1 MSYNVFIAD
10 DEYFIRQ
17 RLKKI
22 ILWDEWNL
30 NFCGE
35 GENGQDVLNY
45 LSKNSVDIVILDIQ
59 MPIMSGLETATYIR
73 DHYPNTK
80 TIILSGYNKFEY
92 MRAAIRAC
100 TFDFLLKPITQ
111 ENLFHVLSDCITTI
125 DKEKL
130 QKDKLDKTSHYNIN
144 VSLIKVRKNLIS
156 YSDFLKEF
164 PEFGKYKYSLFIG
177 LYTQYY
183 THSKALE
190 LKALLQELGM
200 YCEFVQESEN
210 IYTIQCFLETK
221 KPISSLG
228 SKLIQFVNTTTEYIF
243 LSLNNVFSVNDNWD
257 SFYYSVVKGLGHRFF
272 SKCSNIN
279 VENTI
284 SNVYNF
290 SKPLTSIREKIINKL
305 QTQNKKEIIEYIDDW
320 FDIINKEKNPTLL
333 QYFVNEILLAIHL
346 HYNIPKDLYEPVS
359 SFCNNII
366 DEEYSLDALKGMIIS
381 LCEQCINQSEVL
393 PSDKLLARK
402 VAQYIDDNYTTA
414 DLCVSNISD
423 VLGFNAS
430 YIGTIF
436 KNTYNISI
444 LQYITKVRMKHATE
458 LLAENK
464 YLISNVAEMVGYSDV
479 YYFSKRFKKIYGV
492 SPKEYANKSI
502 S

>member
-35 GENGQDVLNY
+35 AENGQQVIDCLAQTP
-45 LSKNSVDIVILDIQ
+45 VDIVFLDIQ
-59 MPIMSGLETATYIR
+59 MPIMSGLETATYIH

-111 ENLFHVLSDCITTI
+111 ENLFHVLTDCINEI

-130 QKDKLDKTSHYNIN
+130 FQKELDKKTHYNIDI
-144 VSLIKVRKNLIS
+144 SLIKVRKNLIS
-156 YSDFLKEF
+156 YSDFLKEY
-164 PEFGKYKYSLFIG
+164 PEFGAYKFSLFIG
-177 LYTQYY
+177 LYTQY
-183 THSKALE
+183 SKRSDV
-190 LKALLQELGM
+190 LKIKSLLQDLGM
-200 YCEFVQESEN
+200 YCEFIMESEH
-210 IYTIQCFLETK
+210 IFTIQCFIESK
-221 KPISSLG
+221 EPISTLG
-228 SKLIQFVNTTTEYIF
+228 SKLIQFINTTTEYTF
-243 LSLNNVFSVNDNWD
+243 LSLNNVFDVNDNWE
-257 SFYYSVVKGLGHRFF
+257 SYYYSAVKGLGHRFF
-272 SKCSNIN
+272 SKTSDIN

-290 SKPLTSIREKIINKL
+290 SKPLTSIREKIIHKL
-305 QTQNKKEIIEYIDDW
+305 QGQNQKEITSYINEW
-320 FDIINKEKNPTLL
+320 FDIILREKNPTLL
-333 QYFVNEILLAIHL
+333 QYFINEILLAIHL
-346 HYNIPKDLYEPVS
+346 HYNIPKDLYEPIS
-359 SFCNNII
+359 AFCKNII
-366 DEEYSLDALKGMIIS
+366 EEEYTLDALKEIIIS
-381 LCEQCINQSEVL
+381 YCNQCINQLDIL
-393 PSDKLLARK
+393 PSDQLLARK
-402 VAQYIDDNYTTA
+402 VAQYVDNNYTTQ

-436 KNTYNISI
+436 KNTYSISI
-444 LQYITKVRMKHATE
+444 LQYITKIRMKHATE
-458 LLAENK
+458 LLDKNE
-464 YLISNVAEMVGYSDV
+464 YLISTVAEMVGYSDV

-492 SPKEYANKSI
+492 SPKEYANKK
-502 S
+502 